1 MNGYDVRSRRNLRSS
16 KRKITH
22 MLKYYI
28 KAREAVE
35 RLRTDKDGVVSLE
48 YVIVGAVVC
57 VVVLALFNGTGTAS
71 LRGALSTG
79 FTAISNAMAGLP
91 TP

>member
-1 MNGYDVRSRRNLRSS
+1 
-16 KRKITH
+16 

-57 VVVLALFNGTGTAS
+57 AVVIGLFQGTGTNT
-71 LRGALSTG
+71 LTGALTTG
-79 FTAISNAMAGLP
+79 FTAIQSAMTGL

>member
-1 MNGYDVRSRRNLRSS
+1 
-16 KRKITH
+16 

-57 VVVLALFNGTGTAS
+57 IVVLALFNGTGTAS
-71 LRGALSTG
+71 LQGALNTG
-79 FTAISNAMAGLP
+79 FSSISNTMSGL